1 MSPRSVPAS
10 SLMLERG
17 YAECARLTRQY
28 GTTYYWGALLLP
40 RAQRRHVY
48 AVYAL
53 CRLADDIVDAE
64 GATTDRVAETAERLA
79 SFQATF
85 FAALERPSDDP
96 RLAAIAASVAET
108 GIENECFERFFSA
121 MTSDLTVSSYA
132 DWEALCGYMEGSAAV
147 IGEMMLPV
155 LQPLTPQARQPA
167 RALGLAFQVTNFLR
181 DIGEDLD
188 RGRVY
193 LPADE
198 LLRFGA
204 DPFRRRVDE
213 PWRQFM
219 ASQIV
224 RNRALY
230 DQAREGVEMLPP
242 ASARC
247 VNTALVLYS
256 QILERIEARDYDV
269 FSGRARVPTLR
280 KAATAAGSL
289 LRPVRPSS
297 GPRLAPAA
305 S

>member
-1 MSPRSVPAS
+1 MTTRSVPAS
-10 SLMLERG
+10 GPLLEQG

-28 GTTYYWGALLLP
+28 GTTYYWGSLLLP
-40 RAQRRHVY
+40 KAQRRHVY
-48 AVYAL
+48 AVYGL
-53 CRLADDIVDAE
+53 CRLADDIVDAD
-64 GATTDRVAETAERLA
+64 GATTERAAQTAGRLA
-79 SFQATF
+79 DFQAAF
-85 FAALERPSDDP
+85 FAALDGPTEDP
-96 RLAAIAASVAET
+96 RLAAIASTVAET
-108 GIENECFERFFSA
+108 GIDPECFERFFSA
-121 MTSDLTVSSYA
+121 MTSDLTVGSYA

-155 LQPLTPQARQPA
+155 LQPLSAQALQPA
-167 RALGLAFQVTNFLR
+167 RSLGLAFQVTNFLR

-198 LLRFGA
+198 LALFGA
-204 DPFRRRVDE
+204 DPWRRRVDE

-219 ASQIV
+219 AAQIV

-230 DQAREGVEMLPP
+230 DQARAGVEMLPP

-247 VNTALVLYS
+247 VSTALVLYS

-289 LRPVRPSS
+289 LRPVRRAR

-305 S
+305 G